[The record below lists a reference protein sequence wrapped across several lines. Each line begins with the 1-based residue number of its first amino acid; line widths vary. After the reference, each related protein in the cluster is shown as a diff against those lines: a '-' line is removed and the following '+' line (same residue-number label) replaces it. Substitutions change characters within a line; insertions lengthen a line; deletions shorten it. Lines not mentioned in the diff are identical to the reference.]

1 MAQKSIES
9 FLLNDASILEEKKE
23 IKFPQFSEP
32 FEIRSLSATEYKALE
47 KQATRPVKQNGVMSS
62 QLDQGKFVD
71 LLAVTAITFPDLHE
85 AALQEHFGTT
95 NAADTGRAMLKAG
108 QWSHLYEEIS
118 KLSGFDEEPVD
129 ELVEEVKN

>member
-9 FLLNDASILEEKKE
+9 FLLKDASVLTETKE
-23 IKFPQFSEP
+23 IKFSQFEEP
-32 FEIRSLSATEYKALE
+32 FEIRSISATEYKSLE
-47 KQATRPVKQNGVMSS
+47 KQATRPVKQNGVMST
-62 QLDQGKFVD
+62 QLDQSKFMD

-85 AALQEHFGTT
+85 ADLQEHFGTT

-108 QWSHLYEEIS
+108 QWAGLYQEIS

-129 ELVEEVKN
+129 DLVEEVKN